1 MLMGLHYLMFVQS
14 PPVIPCLHNLSSAIC
29 VSVDCNNNQK
39 KIIDGNIVR
48 YHDCVRIVNKMT
60 HLYDSKTTSEE
71 NKTIW
76 YGENTKNV
84 GDLVLELFHWMSQV
98 TNLLRP
104 MSLKTTG
111 RINRL
116 HVWRKHDAILPDP
129 FVSTKNT
136 A

>member
-1 MLMGLHYLMFVQS
+1 MGLHYLMFVQS
-14 PPVIPCLHNLSSAIC
+14 PPVTPCLDNLSSAIC

-39 KIIDGNIVR
+39 RIIDCNIVK
-48 YHDCVRIVNKMT
+48 YHDCVRIVNNRI

-71 NKTIW
+71 KKTIW

-84 GDLVLELFHWMSQV
+84 GDLVLELFHCMSQV

-104 MSLKTTG
+104 MSLKTTR

-116 HVWRKHDAILPDP
+116 HAWRKHDAILPDP
-129 FVSTKNT
+129 FVSKKNT